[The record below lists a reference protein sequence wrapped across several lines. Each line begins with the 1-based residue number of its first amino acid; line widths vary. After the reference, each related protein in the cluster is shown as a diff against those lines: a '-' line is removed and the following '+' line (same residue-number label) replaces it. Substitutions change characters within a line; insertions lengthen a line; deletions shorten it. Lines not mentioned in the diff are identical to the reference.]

1 MQIYSNHPGYGAL
14 SPIDARTLLA
24 FGEKYRPTG
33 SLWKNYIT
41 YLLITDENPYSI
53 ACERAAALSAG
64 TLRTFALADMAEIR
78 ALFNKNTPFSGDF
91 VPMAADQ
98 NGDDTRT
105 DRKTGGL
112 LSALTKKLSDAG
124 SDADFLDILTG
135 FYQSHGVG
143 VFGLCHAFYLD
154 GAGQIVPVSHFP
166 EVDFD
171 HLFGYESQKEKI
183 IANLDAFLA
192 GRPANNMLLYGDA
205 GTGKSTC
212 VKAALNRYG
221 GAGLRM
227 IQIRKDQY
235 MHMERII
242 GILRS
247 RNYRFVLFMD
257 DLSFEDFEVEYKGL
271 KAAIEG
277 GLETPPDN
285 LLIFATSNRRH
296 LIRESFDERE
306 GGGDIHRSE
315 TTQEKVSLSDR
326 FGLQIRFGI
335 PTQQEYFDMV
345 VFLAVQRGIGMDRE
359 SLIDGARKFAM
370 LHSGWSGRVAE
381 QYVRSLK

>member
-1 MQIYSNHPGYGAL
+1 MQIYGNHPGYGAID
-14 SPIDARTLLA
+14 PIDPRALLT

-41 YLLITDENPYSI
+41 YLLITDENPYSL
-53 ACERAAALSAG
+53 ACERAESLSDGSLRAFALS
-64 TLRTFALADMAEIR
+64 DMAEIR
-78 ALFNKNTPFSGDF
+78 SLFHKKTPFSGDF
-91 VPMAADQ
+91 VPMASDRS
-98 NGDDTRT
+98 GEDSRT
-105 DRKTGGL
+105 DRRTGRM
-112 LSALTKKLSDAG
+112 LSALTERLSEAG
-124 SDADFLDILTG
+124 SDAGFLDLLTD
-135 FYQSHGVG
+135 FYQKNGAG
-143 VFGLCHAFYLD
+143 IFGFCHAFYLD
-154 GAGQIVPVSHFP
+154 GSGQIVPVSHFP
-166 EVDFD
+166 DQRFSD
-171 HLFGYESQKEKI
+171 LFGYESQKERI

-221 GAGLRM
+221 SAGLRM
-227 IQIRKDQY
+227 IQIRKEQY
-235 MHMERII
+235 LHMERII

-247 RNYRFVLFMD
+247 RNYRFVFYLD

-277 GLETPPDN
+277 GLEAPPDN
-285 LLIFATSNRRH
+285 LLIFSTSNRRH

-306 GGGDIHRSE
+306 GGGDIHRNE

-326 FGLQIRFGI
+326 FGLQIRFGM

-345 VFLAVQRGIGMDRE
+345 IFLAGQRGIGIDRDT
-359 SLIDGARKFAM
+359 LIDGARKFAM
-370 LHSGWSGRVAE
+370 LHSGFSGRVAE
-381 QYVRSLK
+381 QYIRSLK